1 MGRGDGAPPHDA
13 PGVAAVSVR
22 IGAGF
27 LGAISSINDVQHLR
41 EAAKVCEDGGLA
53 SFWVADQRWMRDVY
67 VSLTDLAARTKR
79 VLLGT
84 RVTDPFIRHPA
95 LTAVAVA
102 TLDEA
107 SDGRAVL
114 GIGAGGSG
122 FRQLGLKRS
131 RPALAVREAIQVIR
145 RLWKG
150 EDFEFHGEIVQ
161 WNRGALEFRCRPD
174 IPIVIA
180 ARGPYLLELS
190 GELADGAIVASGVSS
205 GGVDW
210 ARERIAKGERKAGR
224 APGSTELLH
233 MTYISIDDRPE
244 LARQT
249 VKRALVGTVV
259 GSHPT
264 YDFLKANGLEIPAD
278 LFAYLDSGQQ
288 DPPHVIELIPDAFVD
303 TLAIAG
309 TVDQC
314 TDQLQSLL
322 DVGIQHPLLAPIPH
336 VEGGEVELLRA
347 CVDRIIPRLKV
358 ASAR

>member
-1 MGRGDGAPPHDA
+1 MT
-13 PGVAAVSVR
+13 VR

-27 LGAISSINDVQHLR
+27 LGAISSVNGVDRLR
-41 EAAKVCEDGGLA
+41 EAARVCEDGGMA

-67 VSLTDLAARTKR
+67 VSLADLAARTKTM
-79 VLLGT
+79 LLGT

-95 LTAVAVA
+95 LTAVAIA

-107 SDGRAVL
+107 SGGRAVL

-122 FRQLGLKRS
+122 FKQLGIERT
-131 RPALAVREAIQVIR
+131 RPALAVRESIELIR

-150 EDFEFHGEIVQ
+150 EELEFHGEIVD

-190 GELADGAIVASGVSS
+190 GEMADGAIVASGVSK

-210 ARERIAKGERKAGR
+210 ARERIARGERKAGR
-224 APGSTELLH
+224 AEGSTELMH
-233 MTYISIDDRPE
+233 MTYISIDRRPE
-244 LARQT
+244 VARQT
-249 VKRALVGTVV
+249 VKKALVGTVV

-264 YDFLKANGLEIPAD
+264 YDFLKANGLEIPPA
-278 LFAYLDSGQQ
+278 LFAYLDSGGRAAARI
-288 DPPHVIELIPDAFVD
+288 IELIPDTFVD
-303 TLAIAG
+303 KLAIAG

-314 TDQLQSLL
+314 TEQLQSLL
-322 DVGIQHPLLAPIPH
+322 DVGIRHPLLAPIPLDD
-336 VEGGEVELLRA
+336 GGEIELLRT
-347 CVDRIIPRLKV
+347 CVDSIVPRLKV
-358 ASAR
+358 ASPR

>member
-1 MGRGDGAPPHDA
+1 M
-13 PGVAAVSVR
+13 SVR

-27 LGAISSINDVQHLR
+27 LGAISSINGMDRLR
-41 EAAKVCEDGGLA
+41 EAARVCEDGGLA

-67 VSLTDLAARTKR
+67 VSLTDVAARTKTM
-79 VLLGT
+79 LLGT

-107 SDGRAVL
+107 SDGRAIL

-122 FRQLGLKRS
+122 FRQLGIS
-131 RPALAVREAIQVIR
+131 RTKPALAVRESIEVIR

-150 EDFEFHGEIVQ
+150 EEFEFHGEIVD

-190 GELADGAIVASGVSS
+190 GEMADAAIVASGVSA
-205 GGVDW
+205 GGVEW
-210 ARERIAKGERKAGR
+210 ARQRIAKGERKAGR
-224 APGSTELLH
+224 PAGSTELMH
-233 MTYISIDDRPE
+233 MTYISIDRRPE
-244 LARQT
+244 VARQT

-264 YDFLKANGLEIPAD
+264 YDFLRANGLEIPPD
-278 LFAYLDSGQQ
+278 LFSYLDSGGQA
-288 DPPHVIELIPDAFVD
+288 PPKIIELIPDAFVD
-303 TLAIAG
+303 KLAIAG
-309 TVDQC
+309 TVDGC
-314 TDQLQSLL
+314 AEQLQALL
-322 DVGIQHPLLAPIPH
+322 DVGIQHPLLAPIPKE
-336 VEGGEVELLRA
+336 EGGEIELLRT
-347 CVDRIIPRLKV
+347 CVDEIIPRLKV

>member
-1 MGRGDGAPPHDA
+1 MT
-13 PGVAAVSVR
+13 VR

-27 LGAISSINDVQHLR
+27 LGAISSVNGMDRLR
-41 EAAKVCEDGGLA
+41 EAARICEDGGLA

-67 VSLTDLAARTKR
+67 VSLTDLSARTKKM
-79 VLLGT
+79 LLGT

-95 LTAVAVA
+95 LTAVAIA

-107 SDGRAVL
+107 SDGRAIL

-122 FRQLGLKRS
+122 FRQLGIDRT
-131 RPALAVREAIQVIR
+131 RPALAVRESIELIR
-145 RLWKG
+145 RLWSG
-150 EDFEFHGEIVQ
+150 EDFEFHGEIVK

-190 GELADGAIVASGVSS
+190 GEMADAAIVASGVSA
-205 GGVDW
+205 GGVAW

-224 APGSTELLH
+224 AEGSTELMH
-233 MTYISIDDRPE
+233 MTYVSIDRRPE
-244 LARQT
+244 VARQT
-249 VKRALVGTVV
+249 VKKALVGTVV

-278 LFAYLDSGQQ
+278 LFSYLESGGRAA
-288 DPPHVIELIPDAFVD
+288 PHIIELIPDAFVD
-303 TLAIAG
+303 KLAIAG
-309 TVDQC
+309 TVDDC
-314 TDQLQSLL
+314 TEQLQSLL
-322 DVGIQHPLLAPIPH
+322 DVGIQHPLLAPIPL
-336 VEGGEVELLRA
+336 EDGGEIDLLRT

-358 ASAR
+358 VSPR